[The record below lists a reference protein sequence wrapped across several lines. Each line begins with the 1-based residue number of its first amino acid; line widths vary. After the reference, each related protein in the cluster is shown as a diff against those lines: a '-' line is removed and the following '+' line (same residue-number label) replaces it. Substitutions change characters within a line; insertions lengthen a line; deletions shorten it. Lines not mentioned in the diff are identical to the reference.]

1 MLVFHLIKKKKELKK
16 FQDKVDLRYIYQNK
30 LHKACFQQDM
40 EYKHFKLLNRRT
52 ATDKVLHGKGFN
64 IDKGPKDN
72 GHQRGLASMIYKF
85 FEKKTFETRIF
96 LIEN

>member
-16 FQDKVDLRYIYQNK
+16 FQDKVDLRYI
-30 LHKACFQQDM
+30 
-40 EYKHFKLLNRRT
+40 KLLNRRT